1 MPDNTQRAAKA
12 LIASADA
19 AGLTPVVPED
29 ERLLARVVLVVDV
42 VKGFV
47 PERST
52 SNGYEYPYEYVCV
65 RGATALGATAHGP
78 TGILSVLDEGFFED
92 PDPDGA
98 LVDAVRDGLAM
109 LAPTTATEV
118 TT

>member
-1 MPDNTQRAAKA
+1 MPDNTQGAAEA

-19 AGLTPVVPED
+19 AGLAPDVPED
-29 ERLLARVVLVVDV
+29 EELLARVVLVVDII
-42 VKGFV
+42 KGRV
-47 PERST
+47 PARST
-52 SNGYEYPYEYVCV
+52 PSGYEHPYEYVCV

-98 LVDAVRDGLAM
+98 LVSAVRDGLAE
-109 LAPTTATEV
+109 LAPGTERP
-118 TT
+118 